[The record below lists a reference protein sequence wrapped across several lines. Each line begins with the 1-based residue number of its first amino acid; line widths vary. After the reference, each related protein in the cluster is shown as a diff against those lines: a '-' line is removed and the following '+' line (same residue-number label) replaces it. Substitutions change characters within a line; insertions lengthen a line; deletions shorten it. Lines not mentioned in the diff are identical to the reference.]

1 MSIKTKII
9 ASYLLIT
16 ALFLIAGLFA
26 ITSFKKIANGIE
38 KDVKNAINVQTQL
51 KDLQSQF
58 LKISSLLK
66 DIKVTND
73 VSEIGNYEKELSK
86 YLKNTENSIKL
97 IKHKDIKKIQKDYK
111 LIPEYSNQ
119 LITLKKEYLQYV
131 DKVNAVFDKIDSL
144 YRQQKGETFIVSRGV
159 KDHNTLMLL
168 SKIMEDILQIKIYS
182 SLLISFTDEYDI
194 EDAKDSMISY
204 SRAMVAAI
212 NTLIKGGKYQGIV
225 VDKIDDNKKLE
236 HLKKLISLNTEIQN
250 QAKILYKSYLHKINV
265 DNSLREIIKKVD
277 DLNEKLAVQIENL
290 VKFSNKNVKNTF
302 KSIDS
307 MIGNSSNVLI
317 LAIVVSLILGV
328 VIGIFTSNK
337 ISRAINDAVKV
348 AKKIEEGDL
357 NIEDI
362 IVKNKDELATL
373 GNSLNEMKNKLKE
386 MIVNILNAINVLK
399 EVGDSLEEEMNNMSC
414 SFKDVS
420 YNIDSTVAATEELS
434 QSAAEIA
441 SNVNNSLT
449 NLNEVREDILS
460 GNEHLN
466 SSINEVNVISQDL
479 GKASVTLSN
488 LKEASKQINDVISI
502 IIDIADQTNL
512 LALNAAIEAARAGE
526 QGRGFA
532 VVADEVRKLA
542 EKTAK
547 SVNDISDMIKKIN
560 HEIDESVLTVN
571 DGILSLED
579 KIEQLRSVGTNFSN
593 NIERLEESINAINPI
608 ANMIEELNMAV
619 SSIVESL
626 NNINNTNMECSDKVQ
641 EVFNLSNKLVE
652 INKELSELAKRF
664 RV

>member
-9 ASYLLIT
+9 ASYLIIAL
-16 ALFLIAGLFA
+16 LFLIAGVFA
-26 ITSFKKIANGIE
+26 ISSFKKIAYGIKKE
-38 KDVKNAINVQTQL
+38 IKSAITLQVQL

-58 LKISSLLK
+58 LKISSILK
-66 DIKVTND
+66 DIKVSNE
-73 VSEIGNYEKELSK
+73 VKEVESYEKELAK
-86 YLKNTENSIKL
+86 FLKEANNNIKL
-97 IKHKDIKKIQKDYK
+97 IKHKDINKIQKDYK
-111 LIPEYSNQ
+111 SIPEYSNQ
-119 LITLKKEYLQYV
+119 LIKLKKEYLQYV
-131 DKVNAVFDKIDSL
+131 DKVNTVFDKIDSL
-144 YRQQKGETFIVSRGV
+144 YRQQKGETFIISRGV

-194 EDAKDSMISY
+194 EDAKDSIISY

-225 VDKIDDNKKLE
+225 VDKIDDKKKLE
-236 HLKKLISLNTEIQN
+236 HLNKLNNLNTEIQN
-250 QAKILYKSYLHKINV
+250 NAKVLYETYLQKIKT
-265 DNSLREIIKKVD
+265 DNSLKDIIKKVD
-277 DLNEKLAVQIENL
+277 NLNAKLAVQIENL
-290 VKFSNKNVKNTF
+290 VKFSNKNVSDTF
-302 KSIDS
+302 VSIDS
-307 MIGNSSNVLI
+307 MIGSSTSVLI
-317 LAIVVSLILGV
+317 LTIVTALILGV

-337 ISRAINDAVKV
+337 ISKVINDAVVV
-348 AKKIEEGDL
+348 AKRIEEGDL

-362 IVKNKDELATL
+362 VVKNRDELATL

-386 MIVNILNAINVLK
+386 MIVNIFNAINVLK

-449 NLNEVREDILS
+449 NLNDVREDILS

-466 SSINEVNVISQDL
+466 SSINDVNIISKEL
-479 GKASVTLSN
+479 GKAAVTLSN

>member
-1 MSIKTKII
+1 VSIKTKII